1 MTIWPHYGEK
11 RRTTLSTQQPSSSA
25 KQLITLGEHSFQ
37 QTVFFCFPMSP
48 SSHTHWS
55 GKMTRLQ
62 GMNIGGRVS
71 VSNLLWH
78 ACKHALH
85 EQLRHCNTQ
94 KCRILHTLP
103 RSVNDLHTFSTKIR
117 KKNETFIPF
126 SNPFGIPHASS
137 FQPLIIRHPNCH
149 QSHWNEAWSTN
160 HASQLLCLWP
170 FFAQFSGYTSWS
182 KGFVAQRYT
191 YRIMSYRYNI
201 AWLYVNDISSCI
213 QKTDWWIQK
222 QCHSHPEIQKP
233 LNLSNP
239 SPSPSTEPMWPPPTW
254 WLLVAQP
261 PWKCPNSGRVRWC
274 IKHLTMDFSS

>member
-117 KKNETFIPF
+117 KKKLDFHPFLQSFWHTSCFFISAPHHLSSKLPPKSLKRGMEYKPCVSTVVLVTFF
-126 SNPFGIPHASS
+126 RSVFRVH
-137 FQPLIIRHPNCH
+137 
-149 QSHWNEAWSTN
+149 
-160 HASQLLCLWP
+160 
-170 FFAQFSGYTSWS
+170 
-182 KGFVAQRYT
+182 FV
-191 YRIMSYRYNI
+191 
-201 AWLYVNDISSCI
+201 
-213 QKTDWWIQK
+213 
-222 QCHSHPEIQKP
+222 E
-233 LNLSNP
+233 
-239 SPSPSTEPMWPPPTW
+239 
-254 WLLVAQP
+254 
-261 PWKCPNSGRVRWC
+261 
-274 IKHLTMDFSS
+274 